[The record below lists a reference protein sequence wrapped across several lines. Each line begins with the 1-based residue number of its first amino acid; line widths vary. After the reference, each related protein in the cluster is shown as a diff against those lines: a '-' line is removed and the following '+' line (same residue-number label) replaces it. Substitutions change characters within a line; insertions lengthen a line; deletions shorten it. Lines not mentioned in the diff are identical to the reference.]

1 MRESNEQPISEVIK
15 DLIAAYKLKDGLN
28 AVKVKEIWDA
38 EMGKM
43 IAQRTTSVKLVKK
56 MLYVSVNSSVL
67 RNELQFKRIEIIEL
81 IKSKLGEDVI
91 DEVFIR

>member
-15 DLIAAYKLKDGLN
+15 DLIAVYKLKDGLN

-56 MLYVSVNSSVL
+56 ILYVSVNSSVL